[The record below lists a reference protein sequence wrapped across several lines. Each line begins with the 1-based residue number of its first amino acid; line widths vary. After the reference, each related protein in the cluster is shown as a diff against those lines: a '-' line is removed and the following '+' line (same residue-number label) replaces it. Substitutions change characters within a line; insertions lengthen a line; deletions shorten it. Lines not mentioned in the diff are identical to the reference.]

1 MAGVE
6 ELKPEVYV
14 GIVEVLAAAAAVVVV
29 VVSKQFEIVV
39 DEFGG
44 IVVVLEVA
52 GAMPFDLYLNS
63 RLHSSWSN

>member
-29 VVSKQFEIVV
+29 SKQFEIVV

-52 GAMPFDLYLNS
+52 GASTSTIPT
-63 RLHSSWSN
+63 